1 MCPFAYVVKEQVC
14 LDALLASLSGK
25 NHFPGRDPTRF
36 FVGDM
41 ELICPQNLNSLKE
54 SPTISL
60 IPDPNGTLA
69 NPRHE
74 H

>member
-41 ELICPQNLNSLKE
+41 ELICPQNLNNLKR
-54 SPTISL
+54 
-60 IPDPNGTLA
+60 TL
-69 NPRHE
+69 NE
-74 H
+74 FINTGSE